1 MKELFLKEI
10 SLYIHIPFCKQKCLY
25 CDFPSYSG
33 KEKFISEYVNA
44 LNKEIR
50 TKSSNYKIKSIF
62 IGGGTPSYL
71 NEIELEKLL
80 KCINTLR
87 LEENLE
93 FTMECNPGS
102 LSEDKL
108 KIMKKYNVNRI
119 SMGLQS
125 TKSSLLK
132 EIGRIHTLEEFENNY
147 LLARKVGFTNINIDL
162 MFGLP
167 NQSVEDWRRTLE
179 KIIEFNPEHISAYS
193 LIIEE
198 GTCFYNLYNKDKLNL
213 PSEEEEREM
222 YLLTKEFLKDNGYN
236 QYEISNFAKDEKECY
251 HNTVYW
257 KLNEYLGLG
266 ASASSYIDGKRIKN
280 IDDIELYIKNIN
292 NNKNVENEIYKNNI
306 NDNMEEFMFMGLR
319 MISGIEE
326 SEFKERFKKD
336 IDEVYGTIID
346 KNIKQELLV
355 RNGGRIYLTSRGIEV
370 SNSVMSDFII

>member
-33 KEKFISEYVNA
+33 KEKFISGYIDA
-44 LNKEIR
+44 LNKEI
-50 TKSSNYKIKSIF
+50 KDKASSYRIKSIF

-71 NEIELEKLL
+71 DEIELEKLL
-80 KCINTLR
+80 KCINTLT
-87 LEENLE
+87 LGENLE
-93 FTMECNPGS
+93 FTIECNPGS

-125 TKSSLLK
+125 TKPSLLK
-132 EIGRIHTLEEFENNY
+132 EIGRIHTFEEFENNY
-147 LLARKVGFTNINIDL
+147 LLARKVGFKNINIDL

-167 NQSVEDWRRTLE
+167 NQSVEDWRKTLE

-198 GTCFYNLYNKDKLNL
+198 GTCFYNLYNQDKLNL
-213 PSEEEEREM
+213 PSEEKERDM
-222 YLLTKEFLKDNGYN
+222 YLLTKKILKENGYS
-236 QYEISNFAKDEKECY
+236 QYEISNFSKDKKECY
-251 HNTVYW
+251 HNIVYW
-257 KLNEYLGLG
+257 QLNEYLGLG
-266 ASASSYIDGKRIKN
+266 VSSSSYIEGKRIKN

-292 NNKNVENEIYKNNI
+292 SNESVENEIYENNI
-306 NDNMEEFMFMGLR
+306 NDDMEEFMFMGLR
-319 MISGIEE
+319 MIRGIEE
-326 SEFKERFKKD
+326 RDFKERFKKD
-336 IDEVYGTIID
+336 IDEVYGDVIY
-346 KNIKQELLV
+346 KNIKQELLI

>member
-33 KEKFISEYVNA
+33 KEKFISEYIDA
-44 LNKEIR
+44 LNKEI
-50 TKSSNYKIKSIF
+50 KDKANSYKIKSIF

-71 NEIELEKLL
+71 DEIELEKLL
-80 KCINTLR
+80 KCINTLT
-87 LEENLE
+87 LGENLE
-93 FTMECNPGS
+93 FTIECNPGS

-125 TKSSLLK
+125 TKPSLLK
-132 EIGRIHTLEEFENNY
+132 EIGRIHTFEEFENNY
-147 LLARKVGFTNINIDL
+147 LLARKVGFKNINIDL

-167 NQSVEDWRRTLE
+167 NQSVKDWRKTLE

-198 GTCFYNLYNKDKLNL
+198 GTCFYNLYNQDKLNL
-213 PSEEEEREM
+213 PSEEKERDM
-222 YLLTKEFLKDNGYN
+222 YLLTKKILKENGYN
-236 QYEISNFAKDEKECY
+236 QYEISNFSKDKKECY
-251 HNTVYW
+251 HNIVYW
-257 KLNEYLGLG
+257 QLNEYLGLG
-266 ASASSYIDGKRIKN
+266 VSSSSYIEGKRIKN

-292 NNKNVENEIYKNNI
+292 SNESVENEIYENNI
-306 NDNMEEFMFMGLR
+306 NDDMEEFMFMGLR
-319 MISGIEE
+319 MIRGIEE
-326 SEFKERFKKD
+326 IDFKERFKKD
-336 IDEVYGTIID
+336 IDEVYGDVIY
-346 KNIKQELLV
+346 KNIKQELLI

>member
-33 KEKFISEYVNA
+33 KEKFISGYIDA
-44 LNKEIR
+44 LNKEI
-50 TKSSNYKIKSIF
+50 KDKASSYKIKSIF

-71 NEIELEKLL
+71 DEIELEKLL
-80 KCINTLR
+80 KCINTLT
-87 LEENLE
+87 LGENLE
-93 FTMECNPGS
+93 FTIECNPGS

-125 TKSSLLK
+125 TKPSLLK
-132 EIGRIHTLEEFENNY
+132 EIGRIHTFEEFENNY
-147 LLARKVGFTNINIDL
+147 LLARKVGFKNINIDL

-167 NQSVEDWRRTLE
+167 NQSVEDWRKTLE

-198 GTCFYNLYNKDKLNL
+198 GTCFYNLYNQDKLNL
-213 PSEEEEREM
+213 PSEEKERDM
-222 YLLTKEFLKDNGYN
+222 YLLTKKILKENGYS
-236 QYEISNFAKDEKECY
+236 QYEISNFSKDKKECY
-251 HNTVYW
+251 HNIVYW

-266 ASASSYIDGKRIKN
+266 VSSSSYIEGKRIKN

-292 NNKNVENEIYKNNI
+292 SNESVENEIYENNI
-306 NDNMEEFMFMGLR
+306 NDDMEEFMFMGLR
-319 MISGIEE
+319 MIRGIEE
-326 SEFKERFKKD
+326 RDFKERFKKD
-336 IDEVYGTIID
+336 IDEVYGDVIY
-346 KNIKQELLV
+346 KNIKQELLI

>member
-33 KEKFISEYVNA
+33 KEKFISGYIGA
-44 LNKEIR
+44 LNKEI
-50 TKSSNYKIKSIF
+50 KDKASSYKIKSIF

-71 NEIELEKLL
+71 DEIELEKLL
-80 KCINTLR
+80 KCINTLT
-87 LEENLE
+87 LGENLE
-93 FTMECNPGS
+93 FTIECNPGS

-125 TKSSLLK
+125 TKPSLLK
-132 EIGRIHTLEEFENNY
+132 EIGRIHTFEEFENNY
-147 LLARKVGFTNINIDL
+147 LLARKVGFKNINIDL

-167 NQSVEDWRRTLE
+167 NQSVEDWRKTLE

-198 GTCFYNLYNKDKLNL
+198 GTCFYNLYNQDKLNL
-213 PSEEEEREM
+213 PSEEKERDM
-222 YLLTKEFLKDNGYN
+222 YLLTKKILKENGYS
-236 QYEISNFAKDEKECY
+236 QYEISNFSKDKKECY
-251 HNTVYW
+251 HNIVYW
-257 KLNEYLGLG
+257 QLNEYLGLG
-266 ASASSYIDGKRIKN
+266 VSSSSYIEGKRIKN

-292 NNKNVENEIYKNNI
+292 SNESVENEIYENNI
-306 NDNMEEFMFMGLR
+306 NDDMEEFMFMGLR
-319 MISGIEE
+319 MIRGIEE
-326 SEFKERFKKD
+326 RDFKERFKKD
-336 IDEVYGTIID
+336 IDEVYGDVIY
-346 KNIKQELLV
+346 KNIKQELLI

>member
-33 KEKFISEYVNA
+33 KEKFISGYIDA
-44 LNKEIR
+44 LNKEI
-50 TKSSNYKIKSIF
+50 KDKASSYKIKSIF

-71 NEIELEKLL
+71 DEIELEKLL
-80 KCINTLR
+80 KCINTLT
-87 LEENLE
+87 LGENLE
-93 FTMECNPGS
+93 FTIECNPGS

-125 TKSSLLK
+125 TKPSLLK
-132 EIGRIHTLEEFENNY
+132 EIGRIHTFEEFENNY
-147 LLARKVGFTNINIDL
+147 LLARKVGFKNINIDL

-167 NQSVEDWRRTLE
+167 NQSVEDWRKTLE

-198 GTCFYNLYNKDKLNL
+198 GTCFCNLYNQDKLNL
-213 PSEEEEREM
+213 PSEEKERDM
-222 YLLTKEFLKDNGYN
+222 YLLTKKILKENGYS
-236 QYEISNFAKDEKECY
+236 QYEISNFSKDKKECY
-251 HNTVYW
+251 HNIVYW
-257 KLNEYLGLG
+257 QLNEYLGLG
-266 ASASSYIDGKRIKN
+266 VSSSSYIEGKRIKN

-292 NNKNVENEIYKNNI
+292 SNESVENEIYENNI
-306 NDNMEEFMFMGLR
+306 NDDMEEFMFMGLR
-319 MISGIEE
+319 MIRGIEE
-326 SEFKERFKKD
+326 RDFKERFKKD
-336 IDEVYGTIID
+336 IDEVYGDVIY
-346 KNIKQELLV
+346 KNIKQELLI

>member
-33 KEKFISEYVNA
+33 KEKFISGYIDA
-44 LNKEIR
+44 LNKEI
-50 TKSSNYKIKSIF
+50 KDKASSYKIKSIF

-71 NEIELEKLL
+71 DEIELEKLL
-80 KCINTLR
+80 KCINTLT
-87 LEENLE
+87 LGENLE
-93 FTMECNPGS
+93 FTIECNPGS

-125 TKSSLLK
+125 TKPSLLK
-132 EIGRIHTLEEFENNY
+132 EIGRIHTFEEFENNY
-147 LLARKVGFTNINIDL
+147 LLARKVGFKNINIDL

-167 NQSVEDWRRTLE
+167 NQSVEDWRKTLE

-198 GTCFYNLYNKDKLNL
+198 GTCFYNLYNQDKLNL
-213 PSEEEEREM
+213 PSEEKERDM
-222 YLLTKEFLKDNGYN
+222 YLLTKKILKENGYS
-236 QYEISNFAKDEKECY
+236 QYEISNFSKDKKECY
-251 HNTVYW
+251 HNIVYW
-257 KLNEYLGLG
+257 QLNEYLGLG
-266 ASASSYIDGKRIKN
+266 VSSSSYIEGKRIKN

-292 NNKNVENEIYKNNI
+292 SNESVENEIYENNI
-306 NDNMEEFMFMGLR
+306 NDDMEEFMFMGLR
-319 MISGIEE
+319 MIRGIEE
-326 SEFKERFKKD
+326 RDFKERFKKD
-336 IDEVYGTIID
+336 IDEVYGDVIY
-346 KNIKQELLV
+346 KNIKQELLI

>member
-33 KEKFISEYVNA
+33 KEKFISGYIDA
-44 LNKEIR
+44 LNKEI
-50 TKSSNYKIKSIF
+50 KDKASSYKIKSIF

-71 NEIELEKLL
+71 DEIELEKLL
-80 KCINTLR
+80 KCINTLT
-87 LEENLE
+87 LGENLE
-93 FTMECNPGS
+93 FTIECNPGS

-125 TKSSLLK
+125 TKPSLLK
-132 EIGRIHTLEEFENNY
+132 EIGRIHTFEEFENNY
-147 LLARKVGFTNINIDL
+147 LLARKVGFKNINIDL

-167 NQSVEDWRRTLE
+167 NQSVEDWRKTLE
-179 KIIEFNPEHISAYS
+179 KIIEFNPEHISAYI

-198 GTCFYNLYNKDKLNL
+198 GTCFYNLYNQDKLNL
-213 PSEEEEREM
+213 PSEEKERDM
-222 YLLTKEFLKDNGYN
+222 YLLTKKILKENGYS
-236 QYEISNFAKDEKECY
+236 QYEISNFSKDKKECY
-251 HNTVYW
+251 HNIVYW
-257 KLNEYLGLG
+257 QLNEYLGLG
-266 ASASSYIDGKRIKN
+266 VSSSSYIEGKRIKN

-292 NNKNVENEIYKNNI
+292 SNESVENEIYENNI
-306 NDNMEEFMFMGLR
+306 NDDMEEFMFMGLR
-319 MISGIEE
+319 MIRGIEE
-326 SEFKERFKKD
+326 RDFKERFKKD
-336 IDEVYGTIID
+336 IDEVYGDVIY
-346 KNIKQELLV
+346 KNIKQELLI